1 MDTLQRRHVVRRP
14 GANLL
19 ILVAVLA
26 IVAGAC
32 ASTTPGRLVQ
42 AIEIGADLHR
52 ETMIAAGAASVPIL
66 AADGV
71 TVVRPPVITGEQLE
85 RIRVVGRR
93 AELTLRGARAAVDLY
108 LAARQLRAG
117 ADQPAAEASAAVA
130 AAQAAILDL
139 VRVAAELGL
148 EARHAGG

>member
-1 MDTLQRRHVVRRP
+1 MDTPQRRHVVRRP
-14 GANLL
+14 SAILL
-19 ILVAVLA
+19 FLVLA
-26 IVAGAC
+26 IAAGAC

-52 ETMIAAGAASVPIL
+52 ETMTAAGRASVPVL
-66 AADGV
+66 AADGAV
-71 TVVRPPVITGEQLE
+71 LRPPVITTEQLE

-108 LAARQLRAG
+108 LAARVIQG
-117 ADQPAAEASAAVA
+117 GGDQPAAEASAAVA

-148 EARHAGG
+148 EVRHAGG